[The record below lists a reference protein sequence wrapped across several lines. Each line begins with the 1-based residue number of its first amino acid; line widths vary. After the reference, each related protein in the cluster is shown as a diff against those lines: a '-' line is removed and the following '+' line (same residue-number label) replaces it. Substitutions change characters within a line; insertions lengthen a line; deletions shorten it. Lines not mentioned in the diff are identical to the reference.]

1 MNPLRN
7 PQDDLPLE
15 ARIDAVY
22 EELRDLVTRYAGK
35 PGLRDALNPIREE
48 LRILHQIEAEG
59 ITRRYDS
66 HFEAKYDEAEQL
78 IRDARRALKS

>member
-15 ARIDAVY
+15 ARIDALY
-22 EELRDLVTRYAGK
+22 EELRNLVTRYAGK
-35 PGLRDALNPIREE
+35 PGLRDALNPVREE

-59 ITRRYDS
+59 IIRRYDS
-66 HFEAKYDEAEQL
+66 HLQAKYNEAEQL
-78 IRDARRALKS
+78 IHVARRALKS